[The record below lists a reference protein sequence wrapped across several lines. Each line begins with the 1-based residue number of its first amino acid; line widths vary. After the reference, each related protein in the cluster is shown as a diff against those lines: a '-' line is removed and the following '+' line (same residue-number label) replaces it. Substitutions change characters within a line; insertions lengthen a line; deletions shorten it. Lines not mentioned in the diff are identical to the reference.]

1 MTILTKITGHRA
13 VYDHVFFELLAA
25 GSISE
30 YTIGGERYMRLSP
43 FQAAVLQ
50 KLGVGMDFYE
60 TSVSLSP
67 LTTLVPDGVTLEKK
81 ILEPIAGD
89 QTVFTQFVHDLEKKL
104 KHASNT

>member
-1 MTILTKITGHRA
+1 MTILTKIISHRDLYNQVFLDLLTA
-13 VYDHVFFELLAA
+13 V
-25 GSISE
+25 SISE
-30 YTIGGERYMRLSP
+30 YTMGGERYIRLSP

-67 LTTLVPDGVTLEKK
+67 LTTLVPDGITLEKK
-81 ILEPIAGD
+81 ILEPTAGD

-104 KHASNT
+104 KHTPNT